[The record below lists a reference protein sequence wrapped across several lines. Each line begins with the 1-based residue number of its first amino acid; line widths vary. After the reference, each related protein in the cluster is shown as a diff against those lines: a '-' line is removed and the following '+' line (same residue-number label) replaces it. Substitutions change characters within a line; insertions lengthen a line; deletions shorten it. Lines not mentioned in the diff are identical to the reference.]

1 MNNYSISLIFLSL
14 VWYYSRKFT
23 PIKRRANFVASTA
36 QKSLIE
42 KLFGKLNQI
51 DKILENKIDVIF
63 LRMINILKYVF
74 ILSMM
79 LYLAIC
85 IISLSH
91 KMISLTLSQGALDFI
106 SIKMI
111 LTDGLFTLIVLAIV
125 KTLFIKSGFEYALTF
140 LEIAFVVIIRK
151 LILLDTVPE
160 ETSLLMALGVTSSI
174 FFILIVYIHNL
185 KRGWQREDKL
195 SKP

>member
-1 MNNYSISLIFLSL
+1 MKEAAKKSIVEKVF
-14 VWYYSRKFT
+14 
-23 PIKRRANFVASTA
+23 IKVNS
-36 QKSLIE
+36 
-42 KLFGKLNQI
+42 I
-51 DKILENKIDVIF
+51 DKILEKRVDIIL
-63 LRMINILKYVF
+63 LRFINMLKYLF
-74 ILSMM
+74 IISMM
-79 LYLAIC
+79 FYLAIC

-91 KMISLTLSQGALDFI
+91 KMISFTLSQGALDFV

-160 ETSLLMALGVTSSI
+160 ETSLLMVLGVTSSI
-174 FFILIVYIHNL
+174 FFILIVYINNL
-185 KRGWQREDKL
+185 KRRWQKEDKI
-195 SKP
+195 SSAHH

>member
-1 MNNYSISLIFLSL
+1 M
-14 VWYYSRKFT
+14 VET
-23 PIKRRANFVASTA
+23 P
-36 QKSLIE
+36 E
-42 KLFGKLNQI
+42 KNLLEKVFSKLNQF
-51 DKILENKIDVIF
+51 DKVLENKIDIIF
-63 LRMINILKYVF
+63 LRIINLLKHLF
-74 ILSMM
+74 ILSMI

-91 KMISLTLSQGALDFI
+91 KMISLTLSQGALDFV

-160 ETSLLMALGVTSSI
+160 ETSLLLVLGITSAI

-185 KRGWQREDKL
+185 KRSWQKEDKV
-195 SKP
+195 